1 MLPTGSTI
9 LSLLRETALRGQGWL
24 LMYMHAPF
32 ASRTS
37 RCNKTARSK
46 RSRACQRNYLMNA
59 RPSLDR
65 LVGKRKQLVWH
76 MDTKRFGCFE
86 ISHQLVSMHALE
98 GQPDDAVTDMKL
110 KPAFDA
116 NAAQLRTGGRA
127 DAADLIFYSQY
138 RRLVGASMAN
148 SGN

>member
-1 MLPTGSTI
+1 
-9 LSLLRETALRGQGWL
+9 
-24 LMYMHAPF
+24 
-32 ASRTS
+32 
-37 RCNKTARSK
+37 
-46 RSRACQRNYLMNA
+46 
-59 RPSLDR
+59 
-65 LVGKRKQLVWH
+65 
-76 MDTKRFGCFE
+76 
-86 ISHQLVSMHALE
+86 MHALE

-110 KPAFDA
+110 KPAFA